1 MLIVF
6 AIIIITSYLVLVGCF
21 VIGFNKTPSYT
32 CKELVAKNT
41 FSVIIPFRNE
51 AKDLPFLLE
60 SIKALKYSK
69 SHFEILFVDD
79 ASKDNS
85 VKLIQ
90 DYLKNSDVDFTILN
104 NKRTS
109 NSPKKDAI
117 TTAISV
123 AKYSWII
130 TTDADCILPNSW
142 LNCFNSFIAKKE
154 PKVIVAPVTLHKTNT
169 FFKCYQLL
177 DVLSLQGTTIGGFG
191 LKQPFMAN
199 GANLAYQKTVF
210 LKVNGFSSNNNIAS
224 GDDIFLLENA
234 LKYFPKNVLYLKNN
248 KAIVTTKTETTLKA
262 YFQQR
267 LRWASKATH
276 YSSNFAKTTGIIV
289 LLANGVL
296 VGFSV
301 MGLTGNFN
309 FKLLLCFFLIKG
321 LIDYLLIAKT
331 ARFFKQ
337 SFSFTTYIISVF
349 LYPFMSVFVAIA
361 SIFSSYKWK
370 GRTFKK

>member
-1 MLIVF
+1 MLSVF
-6 AIIIITSYLVLVGCF
+6 AIVIVIFYLGLLGSF
-21 VIGFNKTPSYT
+21 IIGFNKTPIFFYKDIS
-32 CKELVAKNT
+32 AKNT

-51 AKDLPFLLE
+51 DKDLPFLLE
-60 SIKALKYSK
+60 SIKALKYSRL
-69 SHFEILFVDD
+69 HFEILFVDD
-79 ASKDNS
+79 ASEDNS

-90 DYLKNSDVDFTILN
+90 EHLKNTTINFTILN

-117 TTAISV
+117 TTAIAV

-130 TTDADCILPNSW
+130 TTDADCVLPNSW
-142 LNCFNSFIAKKE
+142 LNCFNSFIAEKA
-154 PKVIVAPVTLHKTNT
+154 PKVIVAPVTLHNTTT
-169 FFKCYQLL
+169 FFNYFQLL
-177 DVLSLQGTTIGGFG
+177 DVLSLQGATMGGFG
-191 LKQPFMAN
+191 IKQPFMAN

-210 LKVNGFSSNNNIAS
+210 FKVNGFSSNNNIAS

-234 LKYFPKNVLYLKNN
+234 LKQFPNGVFYLKST
-248 KAIVTTKTETTLKA
+248 KAIVSTKTESSFIA

-267 LRWASKATH
+267 LRWASKSTH
-276 YSSNFAKTTGIIV
+276 YSNNFAKSTGIIV
-289 LLANGVL
+289 LLTNGIL

-301 MGLTGNFN
+301 MGLAGHFN

-331 ARFFKQ
+331 ARFFNQ

-349 LYPFMSVFVAIA
+349 LYPFTSVFVAISA
-361 SIFSSYKWK
+361 TLSSYKWK